1 MIPQDCVE
9 DEGGDTKEEI
19 KRFTSA
25 TKLSAQPSSSAPA
38 RGPDKLDRLLNRV
51 E

>member
-9 DEGGDTKEEI
+9 DEGGDTMEEI

-25 TKLSAQPSSSAPA
+25 TKLSAQPSSSALA